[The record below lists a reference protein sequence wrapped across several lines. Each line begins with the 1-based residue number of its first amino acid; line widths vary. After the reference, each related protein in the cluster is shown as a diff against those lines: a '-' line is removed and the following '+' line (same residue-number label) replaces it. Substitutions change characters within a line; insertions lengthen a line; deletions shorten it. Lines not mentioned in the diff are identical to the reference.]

1 MIFRVLV
8 SRRKEQPPG
17 NRSAARCDNIQQAAT
32 AVRPGCDRG
41 GGPNPLSVPE
51 GQTRTEYVFP
61 NWDHS
66 ILRIDSWSDNHGD
79 HHGHSSE
86 QDEQAG
92 PRCVP
97 KTSGTPRSDANG
109 NVVVCIF
116 CRVLKTGLSQ
126 DQDFR
131 SWRRREQ
138 EQAAGGTGRDEKSK
152 QHELKKKITQSP

>member
-1 MIFRVLV
+1 MPA
-8 SRRKEQPPG
+8 RRKEQPPG

-109 NVVVCIF
+109 IVVKNF

-126 DQDFR
+126 DQD
-131 SWRRREQ
+131 SGAGGGGGNRRRR
-138 EQAAGGTGRDEKSK
+138 RDKMEK
-152 QHELKKKITQSP
+152 EE